1 MEQIASARQNA
12 PAVAPDATVVKI
24 DADRARVTW
33 WTFAGL
39 NANFE
44 LAASWPGTVRFDNFS
59 VTLEGRIPLDRIHEW
74 IRAESLV
81 DPTRLD
87 QLPRWKF
94 HECLP
99 PKLQK
104 ESMLARLHDRASV
117 EVARTLRIE
126 YRDSA

>member
-33 WTFAGL
+33 RTFAGL